1 MLQVYMDSTY
11 SDGRK
16 LTDHEITGMVI
27 WFMFAGHH
35 TSSNTTAWTLLEIAR
50 NPQYKARLQAEADG
64 LFEDTEELH

>member
-1 MLQVYMDSTY
+1 MLQVYMDANY
-11 SDGRK
+11 SDGRR

-50 NPQYKARLQAEADG
+50 NPDYKERLFAEIDA
-64 LFEDTEELH
+64 LFDTGT

>member
-11 SDGRK
+11 SDGRP

-50 NPQYKARLQAEADG
+50 THSIKSDCSRKSTPSSTATRPCR
-64 LFEDTEELH
+64 